1 MPNLP
6 SERVMRRA
14 FLAGDAS
21 YDGVFFT
28 GVKTTG
34 IFCRPSCTARKPLPE
49 NVEFFANPREAMFS
63 GYRACKRCHPLD
75 ADGKPPVWV
84 ARLLERLERAPGER
98 IRAADLRAAG
108 IDPARARRYF
118 QKHYGM
124 TFQAFCRA
132 RRLGDAFRRI
142 KGGSKVSTA
151 ATDAGFE
158 SESGFRAA
166 FGRAFGT
173 APGDAVTGETVLL
186 EWIASPVGP
195 LVAGATS
202 EGIALLEFSD
212 RRMLEAQLKT
222 LRRRLDAP
230 LVPGRNRWLD
240 KLRTQLDEYFA
251 GRRQDFDL
259 PLVIRGTP
267 FQEQVW
273 RALLTIPY
281 GETWSYR
288 DVAARIGQ
296 SGATRAVGTA
306 NGMNRIAIVIPGH
319 RVVNADGRLG
329 GYGGGVWRKQFLLD
343 LERGQRGLDIRDAT
357 PAEVTAQRASRPSA
371 RGARRAA
378 RPAPPAEC

>member
-1 MPNLP
+1 
-6 SERVMRRA
+6 MRRA

-34 IFCRPSCTARKPLPE
+34 IFCRPSCTARKPRPE
-49 NVEFFANPREAMFS
+49 NVEFFATPREAMFS
-63 GYRACKRCHPLD
+63 GYRACKRCQPLA
-75 ADGKPPVWV
+75 ADGRPPAWV
-84 ARLLERLERAPGER
+84 ARLLARLEKAPGER

-108 IDPARARRYF
+108 VDPARARRYF

-124 TFQAFCRA
+124 TFQAYCRA
-132 RRLGDAFRRI
+132 RRLGDAFRQI
-142 KGGSKVSTA
+142 KGGTRVSDVA
-151 ATDAGFE
+151 SESGFE

-166 FGRAFGT
+166 FGRAFGA
-173 APGDAVTGETVLL
+173 APSEAAAGEAVAL

-195 LVAGATS
+195 LIAGATS
-202 EGIALLEFSD
+202 EGVCLLEFSD

-222 LRRRLDAP
+222 LRKRLGAP

-240 KLRTQLDEYFA
+240 QLAEQLDEYFA
-251 GRRQDFDL
+251 GKRQGFDV

-273 RALLTIPY
+273 RTLLEIPY

-288 DVAARIGQ
+288 DVATRIGQ

-306 NGMNRIAIVIPGH
+306 NGMNRIAIVIPCH
-319 RVVNADGRLG
+319 RVVNADGRMG
-329 GYGGGVWRKQFLLD
+329 GYGGGLWRKQFLLD
-343 LERGQRGLDIRDAT
+343 LERGQRTFD
-357 PAEVTAQRASRPSA
+357 S
-371 RGARRAA
+371 
-378 RPAPPAEC
+378 

>member
-34 IFCRPSCTARKPLPE
+34 IFCRPSCTARKPLPQ
-49 NVEFFANPREAMFS
+49 NVEFFASPREAMFS

-75 ADGKPPVWV
+75 ADGKPPAWV

-132 RRLGDAFRRI
+132 RRLGDAFRQI

-151 ATDAGFE
+151 ATEAGFE

-173 APGDAVTGETVLL
+173 APADAVTGETVLL

-202 EGIALLEFSD
+202 EGVALLEFSD

-222 LRRRLDAP
+222 LRRRLGAP
-230 LVPGRNRWLD
+230 LVPGRNRWLE

-251 GRRQDFDL
+251 GRRNDFDL

-273 RALLTIPY
+273 RTLLTIPY

-296 SGATRAVGTA
+296 AGATRAVGTA
-306 NGMNRIAIVIPGH
+306 NGMNRIAIVIPCH
-319 RVVNADGRLG
+319 RVVNADGRMG
-329 GYGGGVWRKQFLLD
+329 GYGGGLWRKQFLLD
-343 LERGQRGLDIRDAT
+343 LERGQRALDIRGTA
-357 PAEVTAQRASRPSA
+357 PADVSAPRAARPSA
-371 RGARRAA
+371 RGARRAGRPA
-378 RPAPPAEC
+378 RPAEC

>member
-1 MPNLP
+1 MPSLP

-14 FLAGDAS
+14 FLSGDAS

-34 IFCRPSCTARKPLPE
+34 IFCRPSCTARKPRPE
-49 NVEFFANPREAMFS
+49 NVEFFATPREAMFS

-75 ADGKPPVWV
+75 ADGSPPAWV
-84 ARLLERLERAPGER
+84 ARLLARLDKAPNER

-108 IDPARARRYF
+108 VDPARARRYF

-124 TFQAFCRA
+124 TFQAYCRA
-132 RRLGDAFRRI
+132 RRLGDAFRQI
-142 KGGSKVSTA
+142 KGGTSVSDVA
-151 ATDAGFE
+151 SQSGFE

-166 FGRAFGT
+166 FGRAFGA
-173 APGDAVTGETVLL
+173 APTEAAAGEAVAL

-195 LVAGATS
+195 LIAGATG
-202 EGIALLEFSD
+202 EGVCLLEFSD
-212 RRMLEAQLKT
+212 RRMLEGQLKT
-222 LRRRLDAP
+222 LRRRLGAP

-240 KLRTQLDEYFA
+240 QLRQQLDEYFA

-273 RALLTIPY
+273 RTLLEIPY
-281 GETWSYR
+281 GETRSYR
-288 DVAARIGQ
+288 DVATRIGQ

-306 NGMNRIAIVIPGH
+306 NGMNRIAIVIPCH
-319 RVVNADGRLG
+319 RVVNADGRMG
-329 GYGGGVWRKQFLLD
+329 GYGGGLWRKQFLLD
-343 LERGQRGLDIRDAT
+343 LERGQRTFDA
-357 PAEVTAQRASRPSA
+357 
-371 RGARRAA
+371 
-378 RPAPPAEC
+378 

>member
-1 MPNLP
+1 
-6 SERVMRRA
+6 MRRA

-34 IFCRPSCTARKPLPE
+34 IFCRPSCTARKPRPE
-49 NVEFFANPREAMFS
+49 NVEFFATPREAMFS
-63 GYRACKRCHPLD
+63 GYRACKRCQPLD
-75 ADGKPPVWV
+75 ADGRPPAWV
-84 ARLLERLERAPGER
+84 ARLLGQLESAPGER

-132 RRLGDAFRRI
+132 RRLGNAFRAI
-142 KGGSKVSTA
+142 KGGSSVSNVA
-151 ATDAGFE
+151 FESGFE

-166 FGRAFGT
+166 FGRAFGG
-173 APGDAVTGETVLL
+173 APSEAAAAEAVVL

-195 LVAGATS
+195 LIAGATS
-202 EGIALLEFSD
+202 EGLCLLEFSD

-222 LRRRLDAP
+222 LQRRLGAP
-230 LVPGRNRWLD
+230 LVPGRNRWLEV
-240 KLRTQLDEYFA
+240 LRRQLEEYFA
-251 GRRQDFDL
+251 GQRQRFDL
-259 PLVIRGTP
+259 PLVARGTP

-273 RALLTIPY
+273 RTLLEIPY

-288 DVAARIGQ
+288 DVATRIGQ

-306 NGMNRIAIVIPGH
+306 NGMNRIAIVIPCH

-343 LERGQRGLDIRDAT
+343 LERGQRTLDT
-357 PAEVTAQRASRPSA
+357 
-371 RGARRAA
+371 
-378 RPAPPAEC
+378 

>member
-1 MPNLP
+1 
-6 SERVMRRA
+6 MRKA
-14 FLAGDAS
+14 FLAGDGS

-49 NVEFFANPREAMFS
+49 NVEFFASPREALFS
-63 GYRACKRCHPLD
+63 GYRACKRCRPLD
-75 ADGKPPVWV
+75 ADGRPPAWV

-108 IDPARARRYF
+108 VDPARARRYF

-124 TFQAFCRA
+124 TFQAYCRA

-142 KGGSKVSTA
+142 KGGSTVSDVATA
-151 ATDAGFE
+151 SGFE

-166 FGRAFGT
+166 FGRAFGA
-173 APGDAVTGETVLL
+173 APSEAAAGDTVLL
-186 EWIASPVGP
+186 DWIASPVGP

-202 EGIALLEFSD
+202 EGVCLLEFSD

-222 LRRRLDAP
+222 LRKRLGAP
-230 LVPGRNRWLD
+230 LVPGRNRWLE
-240 KLRTQLDEYFA
+240 KLRQQLDEYFA
-251 GRRQDFDL
+251 GRRKDFDL
-259 PLVIRGTP
+259 PLVIRGTA

-273 RALLTIPY
+273 RTLLTIPY

-288 DVAARIGQ
+288 DVAAGIAQ
-296 SGATRAVGTA
+296 AGATRAVGTA
-306 NGMNRIAIVIPGH
+306 NGMNRIAIVIPCH
-319 RVVNADGRLG
+319 RVVNADGRMG

-343 LERGQRGLDIRDAT
+343 LERGQRGLDMGGAE
-357 PAEVTAQRASRPSA
+357 PANVTARPASRPSS

-378 RPAPPAEC
+378 RPERPAGC